1 MNLIMIGAPGAGKGT
16 QAQVLKDIYKIP
28 TISTGAIIRGAIE
41 NETKIGKVAK
51 DYIQKGLLLPD
62 ETVIEI
68 VKDRL
73 SQDDCKNGFI
83 LDGFPRTII
92 QAQTLDSMG
101 VKIDAVIN
109 VNVDDSLIIER
120 LSNRRECPN
129 CAKTYHLINRPSSK
143 GDKCEDCN
151 ITLIQRKDDNE
162 ETIKS
167 RLEVYHSQ
175 TEALIEYYDKKGI
188 LLTVDGSKKV
198 DEITKS
204 ITDAFSI

>member
-68 VKDRL
+68 VKERL

-204 ITDAFSI
+204 ITDALSI